1 MGDRERERFVKL
13 LGLTRSSND
22 GEALAAL
29 RKCNDVLTQH
39 RLNWAD
45 VVAGRCARQVHRD
58 TGLRDDIGRVVN
70 AHRRNERASPSR
82 AFADSIRREA
92 YFEQTR
98 RQQQVMAVRLRIRKI
113 PLLLRLFFFPL
124 WATGEM
130 LAGVTASDTSASVRA
145 MKSFAA
151 LLVLAVS
158 SVAWLQVV
166 NIVAALVE
174 AAADAAVL

>member
-1 MGDRERERFVKL
+1 MRDKERERLVKL

-39 RLNWAD
+39 HLSWAD
-45 VVAGRCARQVHRD
+45 VVAGRCARQVD
-58 TGLRDDIGRVVN
+58 TDLLDDIGRVVN
-70 AHRRNERASPSR
+70 AHRRNDPPSPSR
-82 AFADSIRREA
+82 AFAESIRREA

-98 RQQQVMAVRLRIRKI
+98 RRQRVMARRFRIRKI
-113 PLLLRLFFFPL
+113 PLLLRLLFFPL
-124 WATGEM
+124 WATAEV
-130 LAGVTASDTSASVRA
+130 LAGVTAPDTSPSVRA

-151 LLVLAVS
+151 LLVLLVS
-158 SVAWLQVV
+158 SVAWLHVF

-174 AAADAAVL
+174 AAADAAVP

>member
-13 LGLTRSSND
+13 LGLTRSSSD

-70 AHRRNERASPSR
+70 AHRRNDRASPSR

-98 RQQQVMAVRLRIRKI
+98 RQQRVMAARFRIRKI

-124 WATGEM
+124 WATSEV

-158 SVAWLQVV
+158 SVAWLQVFH
-166 NIVAALVE
+166 IVAALVE
-174 AAADAAVL
+174 AAADAAVP